1 MSKQWYVI
9 RTYSGHEN
17 KVKASLDRMMAA
29 KDTADRIGQVNI
41 PTIKVAEMTK
51 SGKKR
56 VVEKKFMPGYILAEL
71 DMDDQLRYLIGRLPS
86 VSGFVGSPDP
96 EPLSEDEVRNLMD
109 GGDTID
115 NESEEAP
122 HKAHIL
128 FQVGET
134 VKIVD
139 GPFANFTGIVA
150 EIMPDKGRLRV
161 KVEIFGQATPVELD
175 YMQVASNVG

>member
-1 MSKQWYVI
+1 MAKQWYVI

-17 KVKASLDRMMAA
+17 KVKANIDRLIQS
-29 KDTADRIGQVNI
+29 KGVGERIGQVNI
-41 PTIKVAEMTK
+41 PTIQVAEMTK
-51 SGKKR
+51 GGKKR

-71 DMDDQLRYLIGRLPS
+71 DMNDQLRYQIGRLPS

-96 EPLSEDEVRNLMD
+96 EPLSEEEVKNLMS
-109 GGDTID
+109 GGD
-115 NESEEAP
+115 SLEEETP
-122 HKAHIL
+122 TTHIL
-128 FQVGET
+128 FSVGET

-139 GPFANFTGIVA
+139 GPFANFTGIVD

-175 YMQVASNVG
+175 YLQVASNVG